1 MKLTKFTLSLVAMVT
16 ISACTSGR
24 QQASLEEANK
34 EHQSYQE
41 ITKQY
46 QINEEWWKGYND
58 PQLDRLVNQA
68 LENNVN
74 LAKAA
79 IAVNMALY
87 NANLVGANLIPS
99 FNANEPVGRSSA
111 TKGIG
116 ESDTSMISTGTSRVN
131 HQLGF
136 NLSYTID
143 LWGRLRD
150 SASAAE
156 WEKEATEQD
165 LQAAR
170 LSLINAVVSSYY
182 NLAYYHDAIAVTEK
196 SIKAYEQINRIL
208 TNQFRAGL
216 IDELSVAQ
224 SQQSIL
230 SARNTMIS
238 LKSAEKMAD
247 QILRNLLNL
256 APSQPLV
263 AHYPNLSSVKLQG
276 VDINVPVSAIAN
288 RPDLNASLYRLK
300 RSFKNLSAME
310 KSWYPTLTLGASLSA
325 SSSKV
330 SDIGDNPVA
339 GGLLSFSLP
348 FLDWNRVKNNVNL
361 SEEQYKLARLD
372 YTQKITSA
380 LNEIDGYYYAYN
392 QAKASYSNM
401 RQKYNYDRKIS
412 SYYQQRYEQ
421 GVTELRVW
429 LNALNTER
437 ASELALLENK
447 YNLIKNENA
456 VYQAMAGKY
465 QQ

>member
-1 MKLTKFTLSLVAMVT
+1 MKLTKFTLSLVAILT
-16 ISACTSGR
+16 ISACTTGR
-24 QQASLEEANK
+24 QQASFEEASK

-58 PQLDRLVNQA
+58 PELDRLVNRA
-68 LENNVN
+68 LANNVD

-87 NANLVGANLIPS
+87 NANLVGADLIPT
-99 FNANEPVGRSSA
+99 FTGNGQSSA
-111 TKGIG
+111 SKGIG
-116 ESDTSMISTGTSRVN
+116 KSDKSSVSTGTSRIE

-136 NLSYTID
+136 NLSYTLD

-150 SASAAE
+150 ATSAAE

-170 LSLINAVVSSYY
+170 LSLINAVVSTYY
-182 NLAYYHDAIAVTEK
+182 NLAYYRDAIVITEK

-208 TNQFRAGL
+208 TNQFKAGL

-230 SARNTMIS
+230 SARNTMIN
-238 LKSAEKMAD
+238 LKSAQKVAD
-247 QILRNLLNL
+247 QTLRNLLNL
-256 APSQPLV
+256 APNQPL
-263 AHYPNLSSVKLQG
+263 AIHYPNLSNVKLQG
-276 VDINVPVSAIAN
+276 VDVNVPVSAIAN
-288 RPDLNASLYRLK
+288 RPDLNARLYRLK
-300 RSFKNLSAME
+300 KAFKNLSAME
-310 KSWYPTLTLGASLSA
+310 KSWYPTLTLGASLSSRGA
-325 SSSKV
+325 KV
-330 SDIGDNPVA
+330 GDIDDNPAA
-339 GGLLSFSLP
+339 GGLVSFTLP

-361 SEEQYKLARLD
+361 SEEQYKLAKLD
-372 YTQKITSA
+372 YTQTITSA
-380 LNEIDGYYYAYN
+380 LNEIDGYYYAYT
-392 QAKASYSNM
+392 QAKDSYKNM
-401 RQKYNYDRKIS
+401 QKKYNYDKKIS
-412 SYYQQRYEQ
+412 NYYQQRYQQ
-421 GVTELRVW
+421 GIAELRVW

-437 ASELALLENK
+437 ASELTLLQDK

-465 QQ
+465 QR